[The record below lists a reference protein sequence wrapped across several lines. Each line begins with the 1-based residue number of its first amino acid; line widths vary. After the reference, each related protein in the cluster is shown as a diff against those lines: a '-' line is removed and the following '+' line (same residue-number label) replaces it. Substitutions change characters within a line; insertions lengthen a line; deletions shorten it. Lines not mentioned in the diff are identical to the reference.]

1 MQIKPSHM
9 LAIVAW
15 ASVFMEAWVFIRRQI
30 ERGDP
35 LNWTFFVFFLLIAI
49 FSSAIA
55 SSKK

>member
-15 ASVFMEAWVFIRRQI
+15 ASVFLESWLFIKRQI
-30 ERGDP
+30 ERDST
-35 LNWTFFVFFLLIAI
+35 NWMFLILFLALAI

>member
-15 ASVFMEAWVFIRRQI
+15 ASVFLEAWLFIKRQI
-30 ERGDP
+30 ERDP